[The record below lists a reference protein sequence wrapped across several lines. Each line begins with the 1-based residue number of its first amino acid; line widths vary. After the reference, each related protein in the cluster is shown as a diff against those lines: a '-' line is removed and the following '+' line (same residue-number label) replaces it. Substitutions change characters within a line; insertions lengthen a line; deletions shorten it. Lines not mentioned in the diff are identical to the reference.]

1 MSCSKI
7 FSGDLPEL
15 TYEVIKYFRND
26 VLTLHSCILVNRLW
40 CRLATQLLWENP
52 FSVRTENYD
61 NYIEIYLQYLND
73 DFKTK
78 LKEYNIINNSLPSN
92 TLFNYSS
99 FLKYLNINKLIFSVI
114 NWLEAA
120 IGDSDLVSDF
130 IRLASDICVSLV
142 KLFIENEVNLDVL
155 EIDIKHTS
163 FGINFDDIL
172 ELILQN
178 TNFIHNNI
186 KNLNFYIGYYK
197 ENKLLNN
204 RILTIIKLHQNL
216 KKVSLDHD
224 SFFSYQSLLLSKV
237 YNCSNTLSTI
247 IFYYVDFESI
257 INLNRIFEQLNVLES
272 VHLINC
278 SSLNTGFAQQ
288 VINLTKPLK
297 LKSLFIQEL
306 GSISEIDSLQL
317 LIQKSCDYLENF
329 GYDCGLIYPP
339 GLIQIQQAMR
349 KLFELIV
356 KHCKNIKFLDLNIN
370 DNPIIYPALN
380 LIENIKHNLNYLTI
394 SIHDNNGHNSII
406 LQKLG
411 KIIPFKLEYLHL
423 YLYYIK
429 AYDFEVFLKSSQDTF
444 TKKLLI
450 SNITKGQDILPSIKT
465 YIMKKRRVKY
475 LAINGALFRSEFVS
489 DELFSLKDEVKEFM
503 LYDIKVKSY
512 YGLAINLDDFM
523 KEVI

>member
-1 MSCSKI
+1 MRI
-7 FSGDLPEL
+7 FD
-15 TYEVIKYFRND
+15 
-26 VLTLHSCILVNRLW
+26 
-40 CRLATQLLWENP
+40 QLNGLK
-52 FSVRTENYD
+52 SVH
-61 NYIEIYLQYLND
+61 
-73 DFKTK
+73 
-78 LKEYNIINNSLPSN
+78 IIDCLS
-92 TLFNYSS
+92 
-99 FLKYLNINKLIFSVI
+99 
-114 NWLEAA
+114 
-120 IGDSDLVSDF
+120 
-130 IRLASDICVSLV
+130 
-142 KLFIENEVNLDVL
+142 
-155 EIDIKHTS
+155 
-163 FGINFDDIL
+163 
-172 ELILQN
+172 
-178 TNFIHNNI
+178 
-186 KNLNFYIGYYK
+186 
-197 ENKLLNN
+197 LNN
-204 RILTIIKLHQNL
+204 YFAQ
-216 KKVSLDHD
+216 
-224 SFFSYQSLLLSKV
+224 Q
-237 YNCSNTLSTI
+237 
-247 IFYYVDFESI
+247 I
-257 INLNRIFEQLNVLES
+257 INLTKPFKLKSLSIREISESEIESLKLLIQKSCDYLENFGKKNYQTSSKKEKKLKRGCSIIFEQLNVLES

-278 SSLNTGFAQQ
+278 NSLNTGFSQQ

-306 GSISEIDSLQL
+306 GAISEIDSLQL

-339 GLIQIQQAMR
+339 GLIQIPQAMR
-349 KLFELIV
+349 QLFELIV

-411 KIIPFKLEYLHL
+411 KIIPLKLEYLHL

-489 DELFSLKDEVKEFM
+489 DELFSLEDEVKEFM

-512 YGLAINLDDFM
+512 YGLAINMDDFM

>member
-1 MSCSKI
+1 MGK
-7 FSGDLPEL
+7 
-15 TYEVIKYFRND
+15 
-26 VLTLHSCILVNRLW
+26 
-40 CRLATQLLWENP
+40 
-52 FSVRTENYD
+52 
-61 NYIEIYLQYLND
+61 
-73 DFKTK
+73 
-78 LKEYNIINNSLPSN
+78 
-92 TLFNYSS
+92 S
-99 FLKYLNINKLIFSVI
+99 FF
-114 NWLEAA
+114 AA

-163 FGINFDDIL
+163 FGINYDDIL

-204 RILTIIKLHQNL
+204 RILPIIKLHQNL

-224 SFFSYQSLLLSKV
+224 K
-237 YNCSNTLSTI
+237 
-247 IFYYVDFESI
+247 
-257 INLNRIFEQLNVLES
+257 S

-278 SSLNTGFAQQ
+278 NSLNTGFSQQ

-297 LKSLFIQEL
+297 LKSLFVQEL
-306 GSISEIDSLQL
+306 GAISEIDSLQL

-329 GYDCGLIYPP
+329 G
-339 GLIQIQQAMR
+339 
-349 KLFELIV
+349 
-356 KHCKNIKFLDLNIN
+356 
-370 DNPIIYPALN
+370 
-380 LIENIKHNLNYLTI
+380 
-394 SIHDNNGHNSII
+394 IHDNNGHNSII

-411 KIIPFKLEYLHL
+411 KIIPLKLEYLHL

-489 DELFSLKDEVKEFM
+489 DELFSLEDEVKEFM

-512 YGLAINLDDFM
+512 YGLAINMDDFM